1 MKSLNHDFYDSMIN
15 MKSTKQKITAITAIT
30 PIKKITVQTKGI
42 IA

>member
-15 MKSTKQKITAITAIT
+15 MKSTKQEITAIT

-42 IA
+42 EI